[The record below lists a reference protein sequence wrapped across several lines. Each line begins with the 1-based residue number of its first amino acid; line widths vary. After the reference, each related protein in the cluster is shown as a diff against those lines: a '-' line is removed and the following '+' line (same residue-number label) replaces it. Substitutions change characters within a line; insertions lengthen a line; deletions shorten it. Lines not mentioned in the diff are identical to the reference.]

1 MTDILEKI
9 KRDALSDPLYFTKLM
24 AKATT
29 LGTTLSAHC
38 VDCEKFIPDREQRD
52 DTRCDDCEKAIGAI
66 E

>member
-1 MTDILEKI
+1 MMDTLEKI

-29 LGTTLSAHC
+29 FGNTLSADC
-38 VDCEKFIPDREQRD
+38 VDCGKYIPHIEQRD
-52 DTRCDDCEKAIGAI
+52 DTRCDDCDKAIGVM